1 MAKTPAAR
9 TLNPPT
15 TPRGYLLKLHRLH
28 EGLYARIARSTG
40 VDASYVSRVARGER
54 RTPKISTA
62 LLADLAS
69 IEKQR
74 KQIAP

>member
-1 MAKTPAAR
+1 MVKNPATRASKS
-9 TLNPPT
+9 PT
-15 TPRGYLLKLHRLH
+15 TQREYLLKLHRLH
-28 EGLYARIARSTG
+28 EGLYASMARRTG

-54 RTPKISTA
+54 RSPKISTA

-74 KQIAP
+74 EQIAP

>member
-1 MAKTPAAR
+1 MAKNPATRASKS
-9 TLNPPT
+9 PT
-15 TPRGYLLKLHRLH
+15 TQRKYLLKLHRLH
-28 EGLYARIARSTG
+28 EGLYARIARRTG

-54 RTPKISTA
+54 HSPKISTA

-74 KQIAP
+74 EQIAR

>member
-1 MAKTPAAR
+1 MPK
-9 TLNPPT
+9 NPT
-15 TPRGYLLKLHRLH
+15 TDAPKSPTTLRGYLLKLHRLH
-28 EGLYARIARSTG
+28 EGLYARIARRTG

-54 RTPKISTA
+54 RSSKISTA
-62 LLADLAS
+62 LFADLAS

>member
-1 MAKTPAAR
+1 MAKNPATRAPNSPTPQR
-9 TLNPPT
+9 EH
-15 TPRGYLLKLHRLH
+15 LLKLHRLH
-28 EGLYARIARSTG
+28 EGLYARIARRTG

-54 RTPKISTA
+54 RSPKISTA

>member
-1 MAKTPAAR
+1 MAKNPAAR
-9 TLNPPT
+9 TPESQI
-15 TPRGYLLKLHRLH
+15 TPRRYLLKLHRLH
-28 EGLYARIARSTG
+28 EGLYARIARRTG

-54 RTPKISTA
+54 RSPKISTA